1 MLANDF
7 TQNQQHRLNWKDM
20 KMEIASEL
28 NIAEWFLIT
37 ESDGTMGDSH

>member
-1 MLANDF
+1 
-7 TQNQQHRLNWKDM
+7 M

-37 ESDGTMGDSH
+37 ESDGTMGDSHQNHNEDYGEY